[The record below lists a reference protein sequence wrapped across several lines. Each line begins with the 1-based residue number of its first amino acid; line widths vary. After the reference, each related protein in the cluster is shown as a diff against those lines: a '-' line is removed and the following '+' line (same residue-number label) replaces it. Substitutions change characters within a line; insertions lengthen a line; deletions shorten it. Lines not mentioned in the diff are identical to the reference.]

1 MTLCLRHRVG
11 TGVACSH
18 VARECTAIYP
28 VAKHRDRLSGVG
40 RGVVVCVA
48 EGRTA
53 FHKDNR
59 NMVGLECVCGEV
71 FRAQCDVEPSGCAFT
86 WILLSAIHAWR
97 CCALECDDDSER
109 SV

>member
-1 MTLCLRHRVG
+1 MGH
-11 TGVACSH
+11 GVPA
-18 VARECTAIYP
+18 
-28 VAKHRDRLSGVG
+28 
-40 RGVVVCVA
+40 CVA

-97 CCALECDDDSER
+97 CCALECDDDSE
-109 SV
+109 SDDETNPMYT